1 MASSPQSIMASLQQG
16 DYTTLVVL
24 TAVGYDYILTFSR
37 EVEYIWNKPWT
48 SVSTFFVLVRYFGL
62 CAFITLSLVGSSFL
76 PGPAMLCTAI
86 EILGTWAVF
95 VFIIATDFVMILRV
109 WAMYHRSR
117 IILGTLLTSYLVEII
132 PGTIGC
138 IIYSNPQIGPMNVVQ
153 ILGLSFCQ
161 LGFVPLGWNK
171 ASSITQLIHAA
182 VMCTL
187 VVIQFIWESLRMYKA
202 TKQWQLNRFINLFVM
217 EGVLYFIFMLGWNII
232 NTLYAWGNFS
242 PVGWQIIF
250 VGFVEAV
257 PIATMAPRFVLNV
270 RELYARN
277 IRGERGD
284 GIDTGF
290 GLSGLSG
297 NGTSRSA
304 MVFAD
309 SGRSEGLEHNEEM
322 SMEERAA

>member
-1 MASSPQSIMASLQQG
+1 
-16 DYTTLVVL
+16 
-24 TAVGYDYILTFSR
+24 
-37 EVEYIWNKPWT
+37 
-48 SVSTFFVLVRYFGL
+48 
-62 CAFITLSLVGSSFL
+62 
-76 PGPAMLCTAI
+76 
-86 EILGTWAVF
+86 
-95 VFIIATDFVMILRV
+95 
-109 WAMYHRSR
+109 
-117 IILGTLLTSYLVEII
+117 
-132 PGTIGC
+132 
-138 IIYSNPQIGPMNVVQ
+138 
-153 ILGLSFCQ
+153 
-161 LGFVPLGWNK
+161 
-171 ASSITQLIHAA
+171 
-182 VMCTL
+182 
-187 VVIQFIWESLRMYKA
+187 MYKA

-217 EGVLYFIFMLGWNII
+217 EGVLYFILYVFILYHLAPSLYLLPVSPIVHTLTATFLDSMLGWNII